1 MKLFINRA
9 ENKLLAQD
17 VENTKP
23 KENDSKVSN
32 LK

>member
-1 MKLFINRA
+1 MTLFINRA
-9 ENKLLAQD
+9 ENKILAKD

-23 KENDSKVSN
+23 KENDSKTSN